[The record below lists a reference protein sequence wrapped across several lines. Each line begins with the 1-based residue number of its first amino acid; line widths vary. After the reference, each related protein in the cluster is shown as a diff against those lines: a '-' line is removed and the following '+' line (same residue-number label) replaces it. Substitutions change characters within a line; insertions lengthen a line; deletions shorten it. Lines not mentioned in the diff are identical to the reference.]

1 MKQLTNTPRHSVMIL
16 ILMFVTLLGSLP
28 GLSTLQV
35 IDRDEARYAQA
46 SVQMS
51 ERGDYV
57 NIRFH
62 DRDRY
67 KKPAGIYWLQ
77 ASSLNIFSNTD
88 ARDIWVHRVPSVL
101 AGLIAVLGV
110 YWTGLTL
117 YNRRGACI
125 AAVLLSTS
133 LLFIFES
140 HIAKTDAALCAASV
154 WVLGAIL
161 RLRDPHYQARHKLYA
176 VMLWAALGC
185 GVIIKGP
192 ILPAILGTALLS
204 VTLWE
209 TFSNTR
215 TPWLRRLLSPLGL
228 CLFGLIC
235 LPWYIMIGKYT
246 GGEFFG
252 TAIGGDLAPKLAG
265 SQEKHGGPPGYY
277 GLSIFATFWP
287 AALFLLAGLAY
298 GLNAI
303 KSKIDAPL
311 TQANAT
317 WLLSW
322 VIPFWIILEFIPTK
336 LTHYALP
343 LFPALALLMA
353 GAILS
358 IEKDGSFVK
367 TRRIG
372 AIIFLIITT
381 ALIFVIAGADTLYG
395 AGASWVYVLGI
406 IVLAIALF
414 TTVSAFRGKM
424 KGALMGV
431 VLTGLGLSL
440 PTYNFIMPNLDDFR
454 LANRISDTLVE
465 KNIPLPRKGGPLVR
479 SPHFTQP
486 SLIYNLGTNV
496 LLGRKASD
504 FKSYPLQAG
513 HIWIIDMKKSDSQAW
528 AMNLRNIAATNAL
541 CMVEHGQV
549 RGFDYEK
556 GDAVEL
562 IILSMQRCEE
572 EAS

>member
-1 MKQLTNTPRHSVMIL
+1 MKKLTHTPRHSLLIL

-28 GLSTLQV
+28 GLSSVQA
-35 IDRDEARYAQA
+35 IDRDEARFAQA

-51 ERGDYV
+51 ESGDYV

-77 ASSLNIFSNTD
+77 DSSLNIFSNTE
-88 ARDIWVHRVPSVL
+88 ARDFWVHRLPSVL
-101 AGLIAVLGV
+101 AGLIAVLGI
-110 YWTGLTL
+110 YWAGLTL
-117 YNRRGACI
+117 YNRRGAFI
-125 AAVLLSTS
+125 AALLLSSS

-154 WVLGAIL
+154 WVLAAIL
-161 RLRDPHYQARHKLYA
+161 RLRDPQYQPRHKVYA
-176 VMLWAALGC
+176 IILWAALGC
-185 GVIIKGP
+185 AVIIKGP
-192 ILPAILGTALLS
+192 ILPAILGTAFLS

-209 TFSNTR
+209 KFSNTY
-215 TPWLRRLLSPLGL
+215 TSWLRRLISPLGL

-252 TAIGGDLAPKLAG
+252 IAIGGDLAPKLAG

-277 GLSIFATFWP
+277 ALSIFATFWP

-298 GLNAI
+298 GLKAI
-303 KSKIDAPL
+303 KSKMDTPLGQAP
-311 TQANAT
+311 AA

-322 VIPFWIILEFIPTK
+322 IIPFWIILELVPTK

-358 IEKDGSFVK
+358 IEKDGGFIK

-372 AIIFLIITT
+372 AVIFLIITIV
-381 ALIFVIAGADTLYG
+381 LIFVIAGADTLYG
-395 AGASWVYVLGI
+395 TGASWVYLLGI
-406 IVLAIALF
+406 IILAAAF
-414 TTVSAFRGKM
+414 YTAMSVFRGKM
-424 KGALMGV
+424 KPALIGLV
-431 VLTGLGLSL
+431 ITGLGLSS
-440 PTYNFIMPNLDDFR
+440 PTYGFIMPQLTDFR
-454 LANRISDTLVE
+454 LANRIGETLAE
-465 KNIPLPRKGGPLVR
+465 KNIPLPRQGGPLIR

-486 SLIYNLGTNV
+486 SLIYNLGTHI
-496 LLGRKASD
+496 LLGRKAD
-504 FKSYPLQAG
+504 DYKNYPLHLG
-513 HIWIIDMKKSDSQAW
+513 HIWIIDMKKSDSQSRVK
-528 AMNLRNIAATNAL
+528 NLQNIAATNKL
-541 CMVEHGQV
+541 CMAEYGQV
-549 RGFDYEK
+549 KGFDYEK
-556 GDAVEL
+556 GDEVEL
-562 IILSMQRCEE
+562 IILSTQPCEA
-572 EAS
+572 EAG